1 MADGVINP
9 MRVDTSLLHGIA
21 AANNAAAQA
30 KPSTLK
36 SNGTTTSFSSALQSA
51 SAKETTK
58 AVEGQNYAEIL
69 TGPRAG
75 MYLNTSGGPRDGQ
88 AFILVKHDGREDHIY
103 GTGKDRVVI
112 SSSKDGKG
120 STTDKPASTS
130 EETATP
136 GARKGERTKNVDGH
150 AYADILNGSR
160 SGMYINTSGNKRDG
174 EAFVLVKR
182 DGREFHIYGT
192 GKDRVVV
199 GLKPKAADDDTTPKT
214 DSTSGTSTTDT
225 STTTGT
231 DTSTTTGTDTTTKPG
246 NSVVDS
252 TNG

>member
-36 SNGTTTSFSSALQSA
+36 SSGTTTSFSSALKSA
-51 SAKETTK
+51 SDKETTK
-58 AVEGQNYAEIL
+58 AVEGQNYAEIV

-75 MYLNTSGGPRDGQ
+75 MYLNTGGGPRDGQ

-112 SSSKDGKG
+112 SSG
-120 STTDKPASTS
+120 TDKADKSSDTSASTADD
-130 EETATP
+130 TAAT
-136 GARKGERTKNVDGH
+136 GARKGERTKAVDGH

-174 EAFVLVKR
+174 DAFVLVKR
-182 DGREFHIYGT
+182 NGREFHIYGT

-199 GLKPKAADDDTTPKT
+199 GLKPKADDTSTKT
-214 DSTSGTSTTDT
+214 DTTSGTSTTDT
-225 STTTGT
+225 STTT
-231 DTSTTTGTDTTTKPG
+231 DTTSTTGTDTTTKPG
-246 NSVVDS
+246 NSVVDDS
-252 TNG
+252 